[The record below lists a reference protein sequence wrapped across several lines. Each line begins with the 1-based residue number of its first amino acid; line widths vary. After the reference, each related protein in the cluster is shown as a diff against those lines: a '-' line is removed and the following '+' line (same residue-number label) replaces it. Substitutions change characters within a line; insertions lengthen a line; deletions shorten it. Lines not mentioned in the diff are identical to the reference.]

1 MLYSKQWVA
10 IPLESARTI
19 LRFDCGRRRQRH
31 RRESPVS
38 GIILA
43 GGRSRR
49 LGRDKAVEPFDGQP
63 LIRRVIER
71 VAPLTDEIVVVV
83 ADAARGRALPL
94 DAGHRVAVDI
104 YPDGGSLGGI
114 FSGLSAA
121 ANDWGLVVACDM
133 PFLDL
138 RLLEFMLTQRA
149 DCDAVVPR
157 PGPFPEP
164 THALYSRACLPHIE
178 ARLQANDLKI
188 AGFFESGQRVRYL
201 EEGEVRQFD
210 PQLLSFFNVNSP
222 EDLARA
228 HALAAVTQ

>member
-1 MLYSKQWVA
+1 MGHVGKDTKG
-10 IPLESARTI
+10 SAVT
-19 LRFDCGRRRQRH
+19 
-31 RRESPVS
+31 

-71 VAPLTDEIVVVV
+71 VPPLTDEIVVVV
-83 ADAARGRALPL
+83 ADTARGQALPL
-94 DAGHRVAVDI
+94 DVDHRVAVDI

-121 ANDWGLVVACDM
+121 SNDWGLVVACDM
-133 PFLDL
+133 PFLN
-138 RLLEFMLTQRA
+138 RQLLEHMLGLRA
-149 DCDAVVPR
+149 DCDAVVPQ
-157 PGPFPEP
+157 PGAFPEP

-188 AGFFESGQRVRYL
+188 SGFFEEVRVRYL
-201 EEGEVRQFD
+201 DEEEVRRFD
-210 PQLLSFFNVNSP
+210 PELLSFFNVNSP
-222 EDLARA
+222 EDLAQA

>member
-1 MLYSKQWVA
+1 MEVVA
-10 IPLESARTI
+10 RNPKESA
-19 LRFDCGRRRQRH
+19 
-31 RRESPVS
+31 VS

-49 LGRDKAVEPFDGQP
+49 LGRDKAVEPFGGQS

-94 DAGHRVAVDI
+94 DADHRVAVDI

-121 ANDWGLVVACDM
+121 SAGWGLVVACDM
-133 PFLDL
+133 PFLNL
-138 RLLEFMLTQRA
+138 PLLEYMLGLRG

-157 PGPFPEP
+157 PGAFPEP
-164 THALYSRACLPHIE
+164 THALYSTACLPHIE
-178 ARLQANDLKI
+178 TRLQANDLKI
-188 AGFFESGQRVRYL
+188 SGFFEGVRVRYL

-210 PQLLSFFNVNSP
+210 PELLSFFNVNSP

-228 HALAAVTQ
+228 HALAGVPQ

>member
-1 MLYSKQWVA
+1 MEGVA
-10 IPLESARTI
+10 TDLGESA
-19 LRFDCGRRRQRH
+19 
-31 RRESPVS
+31 VS

-71 VAPLTDEIVVVV
+71 VAPLTAEIVVVV
-83 ADAARGRALPL
+83 ADAARGQALPL
-94 DAGHRVAVDI
+94 DADHRVAVDI
-104 YPDGGSLGGI
+104 YPGGGSLGGI

-121 ANDWGLVVACDM
+121 RFPWSLVVACDM
-133 PFLDL
+133 PFLNRQLLENML
-138 RLLEFMLTQRA
+138 RLRA
-149 DCDAVVPR
+149 GCDAVVPR
-157 PGPFPEP
+157 PGAFPEP
-164 THALYSRACLPHIE
+164 AHALYSRVCLPPIE

-188 AGFFESGQRVRYL
+188 SGFFEEVNLRYL
-201 EEGEVRQFD
+201 EEAEVRQFD

-228 HALAAVTQ
+228 HTLAAAAQ

>member
-1 MLYSKQWVA
+1 MLYSNQVLHRKRRAKSGSIV
-10 IPLESARTI
+10 E
-19 LRFDCGRRRQRH
+19 DVGRDIDG
-31 RRESPVS
+31 SPVS

-63 LIRRVIER
+63 LIRRVINR

-83 ADAARGRALPL
+83 ADTARGQALPL
-94 DAGHRVAVDI
+94 DADHHVAVDI

-114 FSGLSAA
+114 FSGLSVA

-133 PFLDL
+133 PFLNR
-138 RLLEFMLTQRA
+138 RLLEHMLGLRA

-157 PGPFPEP
+157 PGTFPEP

-188 AGFFESGQRVRYL
+188 SGFFEEVKVRYL
-201 EEGEVRQFD
+201 DEEEVRQFD
-210 PQLLSFFNVNSP
+210 PELLSFFNVNSP

-228 HALAAVTQ
+228 HALAAVAQ

>member
-1 MLYSKQWVA
+1 MANIAAYPNS
-10 IPLESARTI
+10 
-19 LRFDCGRRRQRH
+19 
-31 RRESPVS
+31 SPVT

-71 VAPLTDEIVVVV
+71 VTPLTDEIVVVV
-83 ADAARGRALPL
+83 ADAARGHALGL
-94 DAGHRVAVDI
+94 DADHRVAVDI

-133 PFLDL
+133 PFLN
-138 RLLEFMLTQRA
+138 RQLLEYMLAQRA
-149 DCDAVVPR
+149 DYDAVVPQ
-157 PGPFPEP
+157 PGAFPEP

-188 AGFFESGQRVRYL
+188 SGFFDDVRVRYL

-228 HALAAVTQ
+228 HALAAATQ

>member
-1 MLYSKQWVA
+1 MLYSSQVSHRKRQAISGTIVEDVA
-10 IPLESARTI
+10 RDIT
-19 LRFDCGRRRQRH
+19 G
-31 RRESPVS
+31 SPVS

-49 LGRDKAVEPFDGQP
+49 LGRDKAVEPFGGQP
-63 LIRRVIER
+63 LVRRVMER

-83 ADAARGRALPL
+83 ADAARGQALPL
-94 DAGHRVAVDI
+94 DADHRVAVDI

-121 ANDWGLVVACDM
+121 TSHWGLVVACDM
-133 PFLDL
+133 PFLNFP
-138 RLLEFMLTQRA
+138 LLQYMLAQRG
-149 DCDAVVPR
+149 DCDAVVPM
-157 PGPFPEP
+157 PGAFPEP
-164 THALYSRACLPHIE
+164 THALYSKVCLPHIE

-188 AGFFESGQRVRYL
+188 SGFFEEVRVRYL

-210 PQLLSFFNVNSP
+210 PELLSFFNVNSP

-228 HALAAVTQ
+228 HTLAAAAQ

>member
-1 MLYSKQWVA
+1 MENTAKDA
-10 IPLESARTI
+10 NN
-19 LRFDCGRRRQRH
+19 C
-31 RRESPVS
+31 PVS

-49 LGRDKAVEPFDGQP
+49 LGRDKAVEPFGGQP

-83 ADAARGRALPL
+83 ADAARGHSLPL
-94 DAGHRVAVDI
+94 DADHRVALDI
-104 YPDGGSLGGI
+104 YPDSGSLGGI

-133 PFLDL
+133 PFLNR
-138 RLLEFMLTQRA
+138 RLLEYMLGLRG
-149 DCDAVVPR
+149 DYDAVVPQ
-157 PGPFPEP
+157 PGDFPEP
-164 THALYSRACLPHIE
+164 THALYSRACLPPIE

-188 AGFFESGQRVRYL
+188 SGFFDDVRVRYL
-201 EEGEVRQFD
+201 DEREVRQFD

-228 HALAAVTQ
+228 HALAAATQ